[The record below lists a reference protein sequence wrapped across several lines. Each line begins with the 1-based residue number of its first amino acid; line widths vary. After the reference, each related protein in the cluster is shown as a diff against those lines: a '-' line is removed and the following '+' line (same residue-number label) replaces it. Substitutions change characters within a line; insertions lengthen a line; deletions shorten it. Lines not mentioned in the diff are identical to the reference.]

1 MTRFEYF
8 NEHKTYTRLL
18 AKYETREFLEVTVDR
33 FGDVVTYRVYGDN
46 ENNYKIY
53 ER

>member
-8 NEHKTYTRLL
+8 NEHKTCTRLL

-46 ENNYKIY
+46 ESNYKIY
-53 ER
+53 EK